1 MQINQWFKNQNF
13 NHQVCHLKLLKNLII
28 VVSFLY
34 SLIGFT
40 HGTYYPHDN
49 KKWFL
54 HESNTFIH
62 GDFICSS
69 NGMVTMRLAN
79 QSALVKYL

>member
-1 MQINQWFKNQNF
+1 MSFKTF
-13 NHQVCHLKLLKNLII
+13 LKNLII

-34 SLIGFT
+34 SFIGFT
-40 HGTYYPHDN
+40 HGAYYPHDN

-79 QSALVKYL
+79 QSALVKYLIESFSMEDQLIIMV